1 MARFK
6 AKRHVIRSALLEL
19 ERVGLVVR
27 RPNRG
32 AMVREFTVT
41 EVNDIYDFRAEL
53 HRLAV
58 ARMPLPFRND
68 VLSNLTAI
76 THAHRQAIGAD
87 NLSEVIVQNNLFHDT
102 LFDQCGNS
110 YITESIRQH
119 AGLSH
124 AIRSYRIADPDLL
137 KQAADEHDLMIE
149 AARAGERD
157 LLGDLCVRHIE
168 PSRSKYVKEQLRR
181 DT

>member
-1 MARFK
+1 MARERTALNDVSRQLELDLVLGQLRPRERLVEDELMARFK
-6 AKRHVIRSALLEL
+6 AKRHVTRSALLEL
-19 ERVGLVVR
+19 ERVGLVV

-58 ARMPLPFRND
+58 ARMPLPLRND

-124 AIRSYRIADPDLL
+124 AIRSIELRPRSS
-137 KQAADEHDLMIE
+137 QA
-149 AARAGERD
+149 
-157 LLGDLCVRHIE
+157 
-168 PSRSKYVKEQLRR
+168 SR
-181 DT
+181 